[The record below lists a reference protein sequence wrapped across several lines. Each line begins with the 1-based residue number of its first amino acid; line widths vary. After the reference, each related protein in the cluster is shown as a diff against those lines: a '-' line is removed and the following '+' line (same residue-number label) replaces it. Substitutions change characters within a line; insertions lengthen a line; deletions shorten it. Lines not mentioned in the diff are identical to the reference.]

1 MKRRKIGA
9 IPGKALTDDKRK
21 EQERFIEQALA
32 PRLAEAEAD
41 RRMVFFTDAAH
52 FVHGAFLAAIWSFVR
67 LFIPTPSG
75 RGSG

>member
-32 PRLAEAEAD
+32 PRLAEAEAS
-41 RRMVFFTDAAH
+41 RRMVFLVVVNF
-52 FVHGAFLAAIWSFVR
+52 
-67 LFIPTPSG
+67 
-75 RGSG
+75 